1 MFVKPVECFVSF
13 LKKRKEKQ
21 SFTTVYFDKTI
32 STFLEKLKK
41 FLKKKV
47 FCFELKMRNVY
58 LCHFCTALQ

>member
-13 LKKRKEKQ
+13 LKKEKKNKALQ
-21 SFTTVYFDKTI
+21 RFILTKQFLL
-32 STFLEKLKK
+32 FLEKLKK